1 MTDDPKQ
8 DAGPQSGQQTGP
20 QTGPQSDPQPGPQPD
35 PVAMADA
42 LRVQVFHRTLLGLT
56 PRIFITHTIVGL
68 NVAAF
73 IALAL
78 LGVHPWS
85 PTVASLVQW
94 GANYGPLTTDG
105 QWWRLLSA
113 TFIHIGV
120 LHIAMN
126 MYVLWGVGQFV
137 ERLVGRAGLV
147 VLYLLSGLAGSLAS
161 TWWNPLVV
169 SAGASGAVFGV
180 YGALLGFLLRQ
191 RRAIPTQVLSRLRSG
206 AIIFLG
212 LNLMLGF
219 SIEGIDMAAHLGG
232 LVGGFLCGLA
242 LSHPLRRDAA
252 RRRWLRN
259 GATALVGAAL
269 VLAAIVVL
277 PRIPEDPRVAAAH
290 KQFLEEAQQ
299 LERRC
304 LDRWAGGQRR
314 HERGEINDAELATL
328 LEGKVMPCW
337 RALVKKLRLPDEPPK
352 EQRAAVER
360 LKRYLALRRQA
371 WQLQVE
377 ALRQKDA
384 GKLRRAMQQ
393 HEAATVQISP

>member
-1 MTDDPKQ
+1 LTDDPKQ
-8 DAGPQSGQQTGP
+8 SA
-20 QTGPQSDPQPGPQPD
+20 GPQPD
-35 PVAMADA
+35 PQPDPIAMADA
-42 LRVQVFHRTLLGLT
+42 LRVQVFHQTLLGLT

-68 NVAAF
+68 NVVAF

-85 PTVASLVQW
+85 PTVGSLVQW

-161 TWWNPLVV
+161 TWWNPVVV

-180 YGALLGFLLRQ
+180 YGALLGFLVRQ
-191 RRAIPTQVLSRLRSG
+191 RQAIPPKVLSRLRSG
-206 AIIFLG
+206 AVIFLG

-219 SIEGIDMAAHLGG
+219 SIEGIDMAAHMGG
-232 LVGGFLCGLA
+232 LFSGFLCGLA

-259 GATALVGAAL
+259 VATALVGGGLIL
-269 VLAAIVVL
+269 VAILLL
-277 PRIPEDPRVAAAH
+277 PKIPEDPRVAAAN
-290 KQFLEEAQQ
+290 KQFLKEAQQ

-304 LDRWAGGQRR
+304 LDTWAGGQQR
-314 HERGEINDAELATL
+314 HELKQINDADLATL
-328 LEGKVMPCW
+328 LEGKVLPCW
-337 RALVKKLRLPDEPPK
+337 RSLIKKLRLPDDPSQ
-352 EQRAAVER
+352 EQRDAVTR
-360 LKRYLALRRQA
+360 LQRYLALRRQA

-384 GKLRRAMQQ
+384 GKLRRALLQ
-393 HEAATVQISP
+393 HEAAAAQVSGEGGSGAGGRTP

>member
-1 MTDDPKQ
+1 MSDDLKQ
-8 DAGPQSGQQTGP
+8 DAGPHP
-20 QTGPQSDPQPGPQPD
+20 DQPPD
-35 PVAMADA
+35 PVAMVES
-42 LRVQVFHRTLLGLT
+42 LRIQVFQRSVLGLT
-56 PRIFITHTIVGL
+56 PRVFVTHVIVGL
-68 NVAAF
+68 NVAAMV
-73 IALAL
+73 AL
-78 LGVHPWS
+78 LTQGVSPWL
-85 PTVASLVQW
+85 PPPESLVPY
-94 GANYGPLTTDG
+94 GANVAPLTTNG

-113 TFIHIGV
+113 TFIHYGV
-120 LHIAMN
+120 LHLAMN

-137 ERLVGRAGLV
+137 ERLVGNIGLV

-161 TWWNPLVV
+161 TWWNPAFAVG
-169 SAGASGAVFGV
+169 AGASGAVLGV
-180 YGALLGFLLRQ
+180 YGALLGFMLRQ
-191 RRAIPTQVLSRLRSG
+191 RHVIPTQVLSRLRSG

-219 SIEGIDMAAHLGG
+219 SVEGIDMAAHLGG
-232 LVGGFLCGLA
+232 LLCGFLCGMA

-259 GATALVGAAL
+259 GATALVGASL

-277 PRIPEDPRVAAAH
+277 PKIPEDPRVAAAH
-290 KQFLEEAQQ
+290 KQFLKDAQQ

-304 LDRWAGGQRR
+304 LDSWAGGQQR

-328 LEGKVMPCW
+328 LEGKVLPCW

-352 EQRAAVER
+352 EQRVAVER
-360 LKRYLALRRQA
+360 LRRYLALRRQA